1 MRRSPMTLH
10 RPCQHAVCRAALC
23 LTLMATAPMAQ
34 AAPGIGLLAPGAA
47 QVTPAVQPLRPRDVT
62 KTPPLPMRR
71 PIEDSASLAL
81 LLSGLVA
88 LWRAAE
94 RRAGK
99 SHATFTQ
106 PHRPTQKESHS

>member
-1 MRRSPMTLH
+1 MRRFPTPLH
-10 RPCQHAVCRAALC
+10 RHCQHVVRRAALC

-34 AAPGIGLLAPGAA
+34 AAPGIGLLAPAAA
-47 QVTPAVQPLRPRDVT
+47 QATPVAQPLRPRDVT

-88 LWRAAE
+88 MWRAAE
-94 RRAGK
+94 HRAGN
-99 SHATFTQ
+99 SHATVTQ
-106 PHRPTQKESHS
+106 PLRPTQKESHS